1 MAAVSCRS
9 DDTSTSCASRLD
21 HVSYYT
27 STGLNGRLSRFMYQ
41 AQRAQDK
48 GNIDQALAF
57 YYTVLAE
64 DPSCT
69 EAMENKMVLMQASQ
83 LVLQQALREAAEL
96 AAEQAAA
103 EQAAAEQAAAEAAA
117 EQAAAEQAA
126 AEAAAE
132 QAAAAHADAAAQA
145 AAAKLQAMLEGLQNV
160 VLQDAHIADDGTL
173 VCRSTYNANHVGAGW
188 SEKDVYASAAGN
200 QFNRRQALPHQER
213 FRCWTCDGFGHMRA
227 ACPN

>member
-1 MAAVSCRS
+1 M
-9 DDTSTSCASRLD
+9 D

-27 STGLNGRLSRFMYQ
+27 STGLNSRLSRFMYQ

-83 LVLQQALREAAEL
+83 VVLQQALHEAAEL

-103 EQAAAEQAAAEAAA
+103 EQAAAEQAAAEQAAA

-126 AEAAAE
+126 AE
-132 QAAAAHADAAAQA
+132 QAAAAQA
-145 AAAKLQAMLEGLQNV
+145 AAAQAAAANLQAMLEGLENV
-160 VLQDAHIADDGTL
+160 VLQDAHIANDGTL

-188 SEKDVYASAAGN
+188 SEQDVYYYTSVAGN
-200 QFNRRQALPHQER
+200 QFHRLQALPQQESC
-213 FRCWTCDGFGHMRA
+213 RCWRCDGFGHMRA

>member
-1 MAAVSCRS
+1 
-9 DDTSTSCASRLD
+9 
-21 HVSYYT
+21 
-27 STGLNGRLSRFMYQ
+27 MYQ

-117 EQAAAEQAA
+117 EQAAA
-126 AEAAAE
+126 
-132 QAAAAHADAAAQA
+132 AHADAAAQA

-188 SEKDVYASAAGN
+188 SEQVKQDVYTSAAGN

>member
-117 EQAAAEQAA
+117 EQAAA
-126 AEAAAE
+126 
-132 QAAAAHADAAAQA
+132 AHADAAAQA

-188 SEKDVYASAAGN
+188 SEQVKQDVYTSAAGN

>member
-117 EQAAAEQAA
+117 EQAAAAQ
-126 AEAAAE
+126 
-132 QAAAAHADAAAQA
+132 ADAAAQA